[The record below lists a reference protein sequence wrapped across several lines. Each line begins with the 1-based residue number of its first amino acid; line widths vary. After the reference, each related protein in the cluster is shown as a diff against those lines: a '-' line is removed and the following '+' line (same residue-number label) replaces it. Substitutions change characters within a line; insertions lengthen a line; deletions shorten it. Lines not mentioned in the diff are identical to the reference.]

1 MCDFAFGVFLVTW
14 VISRHV
20 VYVSILWS
28 VYHDAPH
35 IVPYSCVSVVTGERV
50 PSEVG
55 ISALSANSLGS
66 YPDRSCFTRTV
77 HMIFFYLLAMLQV
90 ITLVWLYMIGK
101 VAYKVVAGTGAEDTR
116 SDDEEENE
124 EESEEEPQKS
134 DKAGV
139 ADVDMI
145 LNENGSSEPYFSLKR
160 ADSGYMSGAA
170 TTSSLIM
177 NGNHEGLGS
186 VHKHISAK
194 LN

>member
-14 VISRHV
+14 VVSRHV

-28 VYHDAPH
+28 VYHDAPN
-35 IVPYSCVSVVTGERV
+35 IYSCVLVDTGEQV
-50 PSEVG
+50 SLDG
-55 ISALSANSLGS
+55 ISVLSAHSLGS
-66 YPDRSCFTRTV
+66 YPDHTCFTKTI
-77 HMIFFYLLAMLQV
+77 HMLFFYLLAMLQV

-116 SDDEEENE
+116 SDDEDEDEDE
-124 EESEEEPQKS
+124 DSEGPQESDEV
-134 DKAGV
+134 GT

-145 LNENGSSEPYFSLKR
+145 LNGNGSSEPCFSLKR

-170 TTSSLIM
+170 ATSSLTM
-177 NGNHEGLGS
+177 TGNHERLGS